1 MRADEIRQLI
11 EAGMPG
17 ATVMVQGEDGQ
28 HFDAMV
34 VSPAF
39 EGLSMIKQHQ
49 LVYSTL
55 GNRMTTGE
63 IHALGLKTYTPQQW
77 AAAAH

>member
-1 MRADEIRQLI
+1 MRADEIRRLI

-34 VSPAF
+34 VSPTF